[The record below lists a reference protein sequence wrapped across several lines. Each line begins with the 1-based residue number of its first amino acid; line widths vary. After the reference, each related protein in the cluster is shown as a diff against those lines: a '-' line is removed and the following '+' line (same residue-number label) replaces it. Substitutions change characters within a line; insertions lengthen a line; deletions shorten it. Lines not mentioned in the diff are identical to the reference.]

1 MGLKKAAFKT
11 PPTDSIKK
19 VAPKKKKKKTKA
31 DAAPKKSREPGRR
44 EMAYNFKGSF
54 RVGAGKVV
62 AADKKRKK
70 VTVSFDPSF
79 LHALR
84 GRLNELEF
92 ERGLQISISDLLM
105 VATAHFFDELPT
117 DDQIRLIEEGG

>member
-19 VAPKKKKKKTKA
+19 VAPKKSKQSKA
-31 DAAPKKSREPGRR
+31 GDAAPKQSGRAGRR
-44 EMAYNFKGSF
+44 ETAYTFKGSF

-62 AADKKRKK
+62 AAGKKRKK

-84 GRLNELEF
+84 GRLNQLQF
-92 ERGLQISISDLLM
+92 EQDLQISLSDLLM
-105 VATAHFFDELPT
+105 VATAHFFDELPA
-117 DDQIRLIEEGG
+117 DDQVRLIEEGG